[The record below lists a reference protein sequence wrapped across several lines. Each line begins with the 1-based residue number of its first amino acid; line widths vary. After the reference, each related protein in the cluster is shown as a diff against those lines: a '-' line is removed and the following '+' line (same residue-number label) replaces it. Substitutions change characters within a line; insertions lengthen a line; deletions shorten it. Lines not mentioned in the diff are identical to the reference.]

1 MDSGTKQSKEP
12 VQIGSVEELRAALD
26 ACRAEKEDAE
36 RRAERYFASA
46 EEMETLAYAVAHDL
60 KSPLRSMLSFTQLL
74 TRRLPDDPD
83 IREYAG
89 HIVTGAAEMQ
99 SVIDAVQKLANI
111 SRPRRANSRTSIRL
125 DVIIQLAFLGLQTK
139 VKEAGAE
146 VRFDDLP
153 EVSVDESQFKELF
166 ENLIGNSLSYRGSEI
181 PRIDIRAEGSGDEYT
196 ISVRD
201 NGVGIEE
208 QYHEKVFQPFSRLH
222 NKDYPGVGLGLTISR
237 KIVETHGGRMWV
249 ESDGQTGSTFRF
261 TLPVQ

>member
-1 MDSGTKQSKEP
+1 MDSGTAQSRSSQGQSAED
-12 VQIGSVEELRAALD
+12 LRIALE

-36 RRAERYFASA
+36 RRAERYLIAA

-60 KSPLRSMLSFTQLL
+60 KSPLRSMSSFSQLL

-89 HIVTGAAEMQ
+89 HIITGAAEMQ
-99 SVIDAVQKLANI
+99 AVIDAVQKLANVA
-111 SRPRRANSRTSIRL
+111 RPKKANSRTSMRL
-125 DVIIQLAFLGLQTK
+125 DVILQLALLGLQTK
-139 VKEAGAE
+139 LKDAGAE
-146 VRFDDLP
+146 VRFENLP
-153 EVSVDESQFKELF
+153 EVTVDESQIKELF
-166 ENLIGNSLSYRGSEI
+166 ENLIGNCLLYRGSEP
-181 PRIDIRAEGSGDEYT
+181 PRIEIRGDENGDEYT

-208 QYHEKVFQPFSRLH
+208 QYQDKVFKPFSRLH

-249 ESDGQTGSTFRF
+249 ESDGQSGSTFRF
-261 TLPVQ
+261 TLPIQ